1 MLALVILSS
10 LVLEVAACFAIAAHL
25 AARGWDVPALLG
37 LAMAW
42 VLGTRLLLVGFS
54 MATSHRGRSPRS
66 SGQQLGLAGTLSL
79 VLGEWAAMLR
89 STFVML
95 PFERFIVRRDA
106 PLARSGRIPVLL
118 VHGYLSNRGLF
129 RSVIRS
135 LEDAGVQPL
144 VTHNFERLLAPIES
158 WADELEAIVRD
169 VVARTGQPKV
179 IFVCHSMG
187 GLVVRSYVSRHGA
200 SRVAK
205 LVTIA
210 SPHHGTLA
218 ASRGVGHNAR
228 QMRRDS
234 EFLAA
239 LAGKEGVQGQGYPAT
254 SIYSVHDNLVVPQ
267 DTSRL
272 PWARNVA
279 LSGVGHVAILRWG
292 ALHRALIEE
301 LREAGALPAR

>member
-10 LVLEVAACFAIAAHL
+10 LVLELAACSAIAAHL
-25 AARGWDVPALLG
+25 AARGWDVPVLLG
-37 LAMAW
+37 LALAW
-42 VLGTRLLLVGFS
+42 VLGTRLLLVSFS
-54 MATSHRGRSPRS
+54 MASSYAARSPRS
-66 SGQQLGLAGTLSL
+66 SDEQLGPVGTLGL

-89 STFVML
+89 SNFVVL
-95 PFERFIVRRDA
+95 PFERLVVRRDA

-129 RSVIRS
+129 RSVIRA

-144 VTHNFERLLAPIES
+144 VTHNFDRLFAPIES
-158 WADELEAIVRD
+158 WADELDAIVRE
-169 VVARTGQPKV
+169 VVQRTGQPKV

-187 GLVVRSYVSRHGA
+187 GLVARAYVSRHGA
-200 SRVAK
+200 SHVAK

-218 ASRGVGHNAR
+218 ARRGVGQNAR
-228 QMRRDS
+228 QMCRGS
-234 EFLAA
+234 EFLAVMA
-239 LAGKEGVQGQGYPAT
+239 RKEGVHGQGYPAT